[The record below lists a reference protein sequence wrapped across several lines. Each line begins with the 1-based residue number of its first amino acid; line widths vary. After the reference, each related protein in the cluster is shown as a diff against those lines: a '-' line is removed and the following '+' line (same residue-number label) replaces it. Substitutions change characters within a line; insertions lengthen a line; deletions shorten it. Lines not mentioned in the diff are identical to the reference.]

1 MFLICGLG
9 NPGKKYIN
17 TRHNIGYVL
26 ADKIID
32 HFDLKKIKDNKTMQL
47 FLGEINGHKVLVQKP
62 VTYMNLSGKA
72 VIETVNFY
80 KIIKDNIFVIHDDLD
95 LDLGKIK
102 IKKGGGNGGHNGLLS
117 IDEYIGIEYNR
128 LRIGISHP
136 GHKDLVSSYVLNN
149 FLDEEILI
157 LNKKI
162 ESIKNEFDLIFSNI
176 PLFLTRI
183 SK

>member
-47 FLGEINGHKVLVQKP
+47 FSGEINSHKVLVQKP

-72 VIETVNFY
+72 VI
-80 KIIKDNIFVIHDDLD
+80 
-95 LDLGKIK
+95 
-102 IKKGGGNGGHNGLLS
+102 
-117 IDEYIGIEYNR
+117 
-128 LRIGISHP
+128 
-136 GHKDLVSSYVLNN
+136 
-149 FLDEEILI
+149 
-157 LNKKI
+157 
-162 ESIKNEFDLIFSNI
+162 
-176 PLFLTRI
+176 
-183 SK
+183 